1 MRHAYTFMLLLF
13 YWYFVCGLYYQLLVL
28 KFQVKQ
34 ENMFPF
40 NSILVIKV
48 KYKMIQLK
56 LLWGE
61 YI

>member
-56 LLWGE
+56 LL
-61 YI
+61 